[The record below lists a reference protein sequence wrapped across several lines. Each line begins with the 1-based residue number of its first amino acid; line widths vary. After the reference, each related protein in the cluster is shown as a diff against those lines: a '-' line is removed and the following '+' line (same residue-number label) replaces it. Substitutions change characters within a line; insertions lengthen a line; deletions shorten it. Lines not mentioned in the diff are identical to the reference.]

1 MALDTRVIRA
11 RYARERSKAL
21 GSTVRAAY
29 EFDAWLAA
37 HDAEVAQKA
46 ADEYEE
52 RLIEGKIKGMGALPS
67 AD

>member
-37 HDAEVAQKA
+37 HDAEVAQNA
-46 ADEYEE
+46 VDERQE
-52 RLIEGKIKGMGALPS
+52 RIANAEVKGMGLIPS